1 MLTKTLLALSLLTG
15 TVTLNNYSQASEREV
30 TNLNPQQ
37 ILTQLPTTEL
47 ETIAQNITVQVRMSE
62 DRGSGIL
69 IAKDNDTYT
78 VITNAHVTDRGEIY
92 TIQTSDGM
100 EHEATLVNSTEQND
114 LAVLEFNSS
123 NQYQIATVGNSDSIT
138 EGETVIAAGFPDG
151 EEKLL
156 VTEGAISFIT
166 EKPLNKG
173 YAIGFSNETVQGMS
187 GGALLNSNGEVIAI
201 LGKGKDAIL
210 DTAYDYMDGTTPT
223 DDEIATFREV
233 SFSIPIANIA
243 NLSPQLAAL
252 VPGSNP
258 DIAQQP
264 ETESTPA
271 PKPEYTGI
279 VKTVDDIAEQ
289 ITVRIATAEIS
300 SYGSGVMIAKD
311 GNTYYVATAGH
322 VVDENGSYQIVTP
335 DGATHELDNQTI
347 EESDAYDFAIFSFTS
362 DKDYTVATI
371 GNYTVG
377 ANDNQVVFVSGF
389 PKDRSFQRII
399 TGGVVREQDETS
411 FLTKDSYSLED
422 NGRGLLYSNLS
433 YRGMSG
439 GAVLD
444 SEGRLVGINTGAE
457 NELYSEG
464 DNEEFSLGF
473 SLGVPILDLLNFLEG
488 ETPLNKEWLQITNN
502 PVAELYDSDW
512 ESIQAQLLT
521 VEQPNDNTDLVAW
534 MNYGNQLW
542 RYGRHNEAVDA
553 FEKVIAIDPQFDRAY
568 YTMGLAYGYQRDY
581 PQAVTALEKAT
592 QINPN
597 PYFYWRYLGL
607 SYFSLN
613 QFDEAIS
620 AYEQAITNNP
630 EDFVLY
636 VEQGNTYQKAERYE
650 EAITSYNKA
659 VSLNPNHPWIYISR
673 GSLYYQQGEVE
684 LALSDYNKA
693 IQLNPDYAVTYSNR
707 GNLYSQQGEVELALS
722 DYNQA
727 IQLNPELAE
736 AYTNRGGLYKE
747 QGEVELALSDYNQA
761 IQLNPELALTYS
773 NRGGLYKEQG
783 EAKLALDD
791 YNQAIQLNPELAEAY
806 ANRGLLYLEQ
816 GEAELALDDYNQAI
830 QLNPELAEAYN
841 NRGHL
846 YQEQGEAELAFSDYN
861 QAIQLNP
868 DYADAYYN
876 RGVLYQEQGEV
887 ELALDDYNRAI
898 QLNPDYADAY
908 INRGVLYKEQG
919 EVELALDDYNQAI
932 QLNPNFAE
940 AYANLGLVYI
950 QLGSIE
956 EARTNLEK
964 AQQLFIAQNRTADAE
979 KAASLLEQL
988 PSSSNQEQADQI
1000 DTNDANAYISR
1011 GILYYQQG
1019 ETELAL
1025 SDYNKAIQLNPNLAL
1040 AYINRGNL
1048 YDQQGEVELALS
1060 DYNQA
1065 IQLNP
1070 NFAEAYYNRGLL
1082 YAQQEEVEL
1091 AFSDF
1096 NQAIQLDPNLALAY
1110 ANLGLLYGQL
1120 ESIEEARTNLEKARQ
1135 LFIAQNNTAGAETVS
1150 SLLEQ
1155 LP

>member
-123 NQYQIATVGNSDSIT
+123 NNYQVATVGNSDSIT

-223 DDEIATFREV
+223 DEEIAAFREV

-243 NLSPQLAAL
+243 NLSPSLAAPL
-252 VPGSNP
+252 PGESNP

-264 ETESTPA
+264 EVAESTPA

-289 ITVRIATAEIS
+289 ITVRLATAEIP

-377 ANDNQVVFVSGF
+377 ANKGQIVFVSGF
-389 PKDRSFQRII
+389 PKDKSPQRII
-399 TGGVVREQDETS
+399 TGGVVIEQVETS
-411 FLTKDSYSLED
+411 FATKDSYSLED
-422 NGRGLLYSNLS
+422 NGRGLLYTNLS

-464 DNEEFSLGF
+464 DHEEFSLGL
-473 SLGVPILDLLNFLEG
+473 SLGVPILDLLSFLESK
-488 ETPLNKEWLQITNN
+488 TPLNKEWLQKTNQ
-502 PVAELYDSDW
+502 PAVEVSESDK
-512 ESIQAQLLT
+512 ESIQAQLLN
-521 VEQPNDNTDLVAW
+521 VEQPNDDTDLVAW

-542 RYGRHNEAVDA
+542 RYERYNEAVDA

-568 YTMGLAYGYQRDY
+568 YATGLAYVYQQDY
-581 PQAVTALEKAT
+581 PQAVTALAKAV

-597 PYFYWRYLGL
+597 PYFYWRYLGY
-607 SYFSLN
+607 SYRESN

-636 VEQGNTYQKAERYE
+636 VEQGLTYREAERYE
-650 EAITSYNKA
+650 EALTSYNKA
-659 VSLNPNHPWIYISR
+659 VSLNSNHPWIYNSR
-673 GSLYYQQGEVE
+673 GNLYGEQGEAE

-693 IQLNPDYAVTYSNR
+693 IQLNPDDAKAYYNR
-707 GNLYSQQGEVELALS
+707 GYLYSQQGEVELALD
-722 DYNQA
+722 DYNKA
-727 IQLNPELAE
+727 IQLNPNFAE
-736 AYTNRGGLYKE
+736 AYYNRGYLYSQ
-747 QGEVELALSDYNQA
+747 QGEV
-761 IQLNPELALTYS
+761 
-773 NRGGLYKEQG
+773 
-783 EAKLALDD
+783 
-791 YNQAIQLNPELAEAY
+791 
-806 ANRGLLYLEQ
+806 
-816 GEAELALDDYNQAI
+816 ELALDDYNQAI
-830 QLNPELAEAYN
+830 QLNPNLAEAYN
-841 NRGHL
+841 NRGLL
-846 YQEQGEAELAFSDYN
+846 YQEQGEAELALSDF
-861 QAIQLNP
+861 
-868 DYADAYYN
+868 
-876 RGVLYQEQGEV
+876 
-887 ELALDDYNRAI
+887 NRAI
-898 QLNPDYADAY
+898 QLNPNFAEAY
-908 INRGVLYKEQG
+908 YNRGLLYQEQG

-932 QLNPNFAE
+932 QLNPDDASAYTNRGIVYSQQEEVELALDDYNQAIQLNPHDAKAYYNRGYLYSQQGEAELALDDYNKAIQLNSDYAEAYNNRGYLYSQQGEAELALDDYNKAIQLDPELIIAYNNRGVLYDEQGEVESALDDYNQAIQLNSDYAE
-940 AYANLGLVYI
+940 AYANLGLLYR

-956 EARTNLEK
+956 EARTNL
-964 AQQLFIAQNRTADAE
+964 Q
-979 KAASLLEQL
+979 
-988 PSSSNQEQADQI
+988 
-1000 DTNDANAYISR
+1000 
-1011 GILYYQQG
+1011 
-1019 ETELAL
+1019 
-1025 SDYNKAIQLNPNLAL
+1025 
-1040 AYINRGNL
+1040 
-1048 YDQQGEVELALS
+1048 
-1060 DYNQA
+1060 
-1065 IQLNP
+1065 
-1070 NFAEAYYNRGLL
+1070 
-1082 YAQQEEVEL
+1082 
-1091 AFSDF
+1091 
-1096 NQAIQLDPNLALAY
+1096 
-1110 ANLGLLYGQL
+1110 
-1120 ESIEEARTNLEKARQ
+1120 KARQ
-1135 LFIAQNNTAGAETVS
+1135 LFIAQNNTAGAETVANV
-1150 SLLEQ
+1150 LEQ

>member
-1 MLTKTLLALSLLTG
+1 MLTKTLLALSLITG
-15 TVTLNNYSQASEREV
+15 TVALTNYSRLEHIEIA
-30 TNLNPQQ
+30 NLDSYQT
-37 ILTQLPTTEL
+37 IAQLPASDL
-47 ETIAQNITVQVRMSE
+47 ETIASYVTVRVHVGE

-69 IAKDNDTYT
+69 IAQDNDTYT
-78 VITNAHVTDRGEIY
+78 VITNAHVTDRGETY
-92 TIQTSDGM
+92 SIQTNDGM
-100 EHEATLVNSTEQND
+100 KHEAILVNSNNTEQND

-123 NQYQIATVGNSDSIT
+123 NSYQVATVGNSDSIT

-151 EEKLL
+151 EEQLL
-156 VTEGAISFIT
+156 VTEGAISLIT

-173 YAIGFSNETVQGMS
+173 YAIGFTNETVQGMS
-187 GGALLNSNGEVIAI
+187 GGALLNSNGEVVAI

-377 ANDNQVVFVSGF
+377 ANKGQIVFVSGF
-389 PKDRSFQRII
+389 PKNKSPQRII
-399 TGGVVREQDETS
+399 TGGVVIEQVETS
-411 FLTKDSYSLED
+411 FATKDSYSLED
-422 NGRGLLYSNLS
+422 NGRGLLYTNLS

-464 DNEEFSLGF
+464 DHEEFSLGL
-473 SLGVPILDLLNFLEG
+473 SLGVPILDLLSFLESK
-488 ETPLNKEWLQITNN
+488 TPLNKEWLQKTNQ
-502 PVAELYDSDW
+502 PAVEVSESDFLNI
-512 ESIQAQLLT
+512 EAQLLN
-521 VEQPNDNTDLVAW
+521 VEQPNDDTNLVAW

-542 RYGRHNEAVDA
+542 RYGRYSGAVDA
-553 FEKVIAIDPQFDRAY
+553 FEKVIAIDPQFDQAY
-568 YTMGLAYGYQRDY
+568 YTMGLAYWYRQDD
-581 PQAVTALEKAT
+581 PQAITALEKAT

-597 PYFYWRYLGL
+597 PYFYWRYLGS
-607 SYFSLN
+607 SYFFLS

-636 VEQGNTYQKAERYE
+636 VEQGNNYQKAERYE
-650 EAITSYNKA
+650 EALTSYNKA
-659 VSLNPNHPWIYISR
+659 VSLNPNHPWIYGNR
-673 GSLYYQQGEVE
+673 GILYGEQGEVELALSDYNKAIQLNPELAKTYYNRGNLYDEQGEVGLALSDYNKAIQLNPDGASAYINRGNLYGEQGETELALSDYNKAIQLNPDDAGVYSNRGFLYYQQGEAELAFSDYNKAIQLNPELAEAYNNRGLLYDEQGEVGLALSDYNQAIQLNPDSASAYTNRGGLYKQQGEVE

-693 IQLNPDYAVTYSNR
+693 IQLNPELAEAYTSR
-707 GNLYSQQGEVELALS
+707 GVLYYQQGEVELAFS

-736 AYTNRGGLYKE
+736 AYTSRGLLYYQ
-747 QGEVELALSDYNQA
+747 QGEVELA
-761 IQLNPELALTYS
+761 
-773 NRGGLYKEQG
+773 
-783 EAKLALDD
+783 
-791 YNQAIQLNPELAEAY
+791 
-806 ANRGLLYLEQ
+806 
-816 GEAELALDDYNQAI
+816 
-830 QLNPELAEAYN
+830 
-841 NRGHL
+841 
-846 YQEQGEAELAFSDYN
+846 F
-861 QAIQLNP
+861 
-868 DYADAYYN
+868 
-876 RGVLYQEQGEV
+876 
-887 ELALDDYNRAI
+887 
-898 QLNPDYADAY
+898 
-908 INRGVLYKEQG
+908 
-919 EVELALDDYNQAI
+919 
-932 QLNPNFAE
+932 
-940 AYANLGLVYI
+940 
-950 QLGSIE
+950 
-956 EARTNLEK
+956 
-964 AQQLFIAQNRTADAE
+964 
-979 KAASLLEQL
+979 
-988 PSSSNQEQADQI
+988 
-1000 DTNDANAYISR
+1000 
-1011 GILYYQQG
+1011 
-1019 ETELAL
+1019 
-1025 SDYNKAIQLNPNLAL
+1025 SDYNKAIQLNPDDAIAYYNRGVLYKQQGEVELAFSDYNKAIQL
-1040 AYINRGNL
+1040 NPDDAIAYYNRGNL
-1048 YDQQGEVELALS
+1048 YKQQGEVELAFCDYNRAIQLNPNHIDSYINRGVLYHQQGEAELALS

-1070 NFAEAYYNRGLL
+1070 NYAE
-1082 YAQQEEVEL
+1082 
-1091 AFSDF
+1091 
-1096 NQAIQLDPNLALAY
+1096 AY
-1110 ANLGLLYGQL
+1110 ANLGLVYGQL
-1120 ESIEEARTNLEKARQ
+1120 GSIEEARTNLEKARQ
-1135 LFIAQNNTAGAETVS
+1135 LFIAQNNTAGAEAIANV
-1150 SLLEQ
+1150 LEQ